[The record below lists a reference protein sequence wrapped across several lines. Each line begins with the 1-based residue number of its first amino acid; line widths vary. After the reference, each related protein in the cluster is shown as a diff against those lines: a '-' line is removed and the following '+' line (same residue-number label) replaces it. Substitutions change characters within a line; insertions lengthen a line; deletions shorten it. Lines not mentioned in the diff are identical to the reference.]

1 MHGLV
6 NRALER
12 FTRDSYGDGLWLEV
26 MSGLD
31 LGYSEFEP
39 LMRYEPEVTQRVLMA
54 LGSRLRRSR
63 DDLLEDVG
71 TYLVSH
77 PKVEPIRRLLR
88 FSGVDFADFLHSL
101 EELPDRARLAVADLD
116 LPPICLHAQGAGL
129 YRLEVGLH
137 DCKDLR
143 FGPVVMGVLRAMAD
157 DYGALVVLEHRGA
170 TGTEELIE
178 VRLLDEGFASGRAFD
193 LGAGRQAG

>member
-12 FTRDSYGDGLWLEV
+12 FTRDSYGDGLWQEV

-31 LGYSEFEP
+31 LGYGEFEP
-39 LMRYEPEVTQRVLMA
+39 LMRYDPEVTERVLTA
-54 LGSRLRRSR
+54 LGTELGRART
-63 DDLLEDVG
+63 DLLEDVG

-101 EELPDRARLAVADLD
+101 EDLPDRARLAVADLD
-116 LPPICLHAQGAGL
+116 LPPICLHADGAGL
-129 YRLEVGLH
+129 YRLEVGLR
-137 DCKDLR
+137 DRGGLR

-157 DYGALVVLEHRGA
+157 DYGALVFLEHRGV
-170 TGTEELIE
+170 TGKAELIE

-193 LGAGRQAG
+193 LGARQQAG

>member
-12 FTRDSYGDGLWLEV
+12 FTRDSYGDGLWQEV
-26 MSGLD
+26 MLGLD
-31 LGYSEFEP
+31 LGYSAFEP
-39 LMRYEPEVTQRVLMA
+39 LMRYEPEVTERVLTA
-54 LGSRLRRSR
+54 LGTRLARARAE
-63 DDLLEDVG
+63 LLEDVG

-101 EELPDRARLAVADLD
+101 EDLPDRARLAVADLD

-137 DCKDLR
+137 DCDGLR

-157 DYGALVVLEHRGA
+157 DYGALVFLEHRGV
-170 TGTEELIE
+170 TETAEVIE

>member
-12 FTRDSYGDGLWLEV
+12 FTRDSYGDGLWQEV

-31 LGYSEFEP
+31 LGYGEFEP
-39 LMRYEPEVTQRVLMA
+39 LMRYDPEVTERVLMA
-54 LGSRLRRSR
+54 LGTRLGRART
-63 DDLLEDVG
+63 DLLEDVG

-101 EELPDRARLAVADLD
+101 EDLPDRARLAVADLD
-116 LPPICLHAQGAGL
+116 LPPICLHADGAGL
-129 YRLEVGLH
+129 YRLEVGLR
-137 DCKDLR
+137 DRGGLR

-157 DYGALVVLEHRGA
+157 DYGALVFLEHRGV
-170 TGTEELIE
+170 TGKAELIE

-193 LGAGRQAG
+193 LGARQQAG

>member
-12 FTRDSYGDGLWLEV
+12 FTRDSYGDGLWQEV

-39 LMRYEPEVTQRVLMA
+39 LMRYEPGVTERVLAA
-54 LGSRLRRSR
+54 LGLRLGRSR

-101 EELPDRARLAVADLD
+101 EDLPERARLAVADLD

-129 YRLEVGLH
+129 YRLEVGLR
-137 DCKDLR
+137 DRGGLR

-170 TGTEELIE
+170 TGKTELIE

>member
-12 FTRDSYGDGLWLEV
+12 FTRDSYGDGLWQEV
-26 MSGLD
+26 MAGLD
-31 LGYSEFEP
+31 LGYSAFEP
-39 LMRYEPEVTQRVLMA
+39 LMRYEPEVTERVLTA
-54 LGSRLRRSR
+54 LGARLARARA
-63 DDLLEDVG
+63 DLLEDVG

-77 PKVEPIRRLLR
+77 PNVEPIRRLLR

-101 EELPDRARLAVADLD
+101 EDLPDRARLAVADLD
-116 LPPICLHAQGAGL
+116 LPPICLHADGAGL
-129 YRLEVGLH
+129 YLLEVGLH
-137 DCKDLR
+137 ECKGLR

-170 TGTEELIE
+170 TEAAELIE

-193 LGAGRQAG
+193 LAARQQAG

>member
-12 FTRDSYGDGLWLEV
+12 FTRDSYGDGLWQEV

-31 LGYSEFEP
+31 LGYGGFEP
-39 LMRYEPEVTQRVLMA
+39 LMRYDPEVTERVLMA
-54 LGSRLRRSR
+54 LGTRLGRART
-63 DDLLEDVG
+63 DLLEDVG

-101 EELPDRARLAVADLD
+101 EDLPDRARLAVADLD
-116 LPPICLHAQGAGL
+116 LPPICLHADGAGL
-129 YRLEVGLH
+129 YRLEVGLR
-137 DCKDLR
+137 DRGGLR

-157 DYGALVVLEHRGA
+157 DYGALVFLEHRGV
-170 TGTEELIE
+170 TGKAELIE

-193 LGAGRQAG
+193 LGARQQAG

>member
-1 MHGLV
+1 V

-12 FTRDSYGDGLWLEV
+12 FTRDSYGDGLWQEV
-26 MSGLD
+26 MAGLD
-31 LGYSEFEP
+31 LGYGEFEP
-39 LMRYEPEVTQRVLMA
+39 LMRYDPEVTELVLTA
-54 LGSRLRRSR
+54 LGTRLGRARA
-63 DDLLEDVG
+63 DLLEDVG

-101 EELPDRARLAVADLD
+101 EDLPDRARLAVADLD
-116 LPPICLHAQGAGL
+116 LPPICLHADGAGL
-129 YRLEVGLH
+129 YRLEVGLR
-137 DCKDLR
+137 DRGGLR

-157 DYGALVVLEHRGA
+157 DYGALVFLEHRGV
-170 TGTEELIE
+170 TGKAELIE

-193 LGAGRQAG
+193 LGARQQAG

>member
-1 MHGLV
+1 MNGLI
-6 NRALER
+6 NRALEW
-12 FTRDSYGDGLWLEV
+12 FVRDIYGETLWRGLVEALA
-26 MSGLD
+26 
-31 LGYSEFEP
+31 LGEAAFEP
-39 LMRYEPEVTQRVLMA
+39 LMPCAPEVTE
-54 LGSRLRRSR
+54 RLLSAVAAQVGRAPEEV
-63 DDLLEDVG
+63 LEDLG
-71 TYLVSH
+71 TYLVSQ
-77 PKVEPIRRLLR
+77 PRTEAVRRLLR
-88 FSGVDFADFLHSL
+88 FGGVDFVDFLHSL
-101 EELPDRARLAVADLD
+101 EDLPERARLAVADLD

-137 DCKDLR
+137 DCKGLR